1 MAWGF
6 YGRRTE
12 ADDLTGILAGNRWF
26 FVKVTGRRRIGKTT
40 LIQQALQASERR
52 RFFYF
57 QTPDSAAAGVLSA
70 VHDALDTFGID
81 AGVAPR
87 PHSLRE
93 LAATVGTLVRAGF
106 AVAIDEFQYFHR
118 KVLAEFCSHLQAEV
132 DRLVAPGTRVQG
144 GLIVLG
150 SIHTEVTSLLEDRDA
165 PLYNR
170 ATNSLH
176 LSHLDAQSIHELLT
190 AHEAMDPRRLLFL
203 WNLFEG
209 VPKFYRD
216 CFEEG
221 VLAGARRELLDRVF
235 FASSAPLR
243 SEAENWFLREL
254 RGRYDVALK
263 FLARRPGSNH
273 ADILEHVKNTSTE
286 TKEQVGGYLKILEER
301 YGMVERLQPIFAT
314 RKERRGRYY
323 IADNFLRSW
332 LAALA
337 SPISALSFR
346 PKDEL
351 IADADQRLETAEG
364 HGLERLVASLYE
376 ERSRK
381 RLPGFALTER
391 VRGYW
396 DRRATEI
403 DFVALD
409 EQHRIVRLCNVKR
422 SADKLLASER
432 VFLTNV
438 DRFLD
443 AFPHLREW
451 RVERAMVTTVLE
463 TPQRE
468 ELVRRGY
475 HAEDLMDLLPPL
487 PAA

>member
-1 MAWGF
+1 MNWGF
-6 YGRRTE
+6 YGRQTE
-12 ADDLTGILAGNRWF
+12 ADDLTGILASNRWF
-26 FVKVTGRRRIGKTT
+26 FIKVTGRRRIGKTT
-40 LIQQALQASERR
+40 LIRHALQASNREKS
-52 RFFYF
+52 FYF

-81 AGVAPR
+81 ATFAPR
-87 PHSLRE
+87 PHTLRE
-93 LAATVGTLVRAGF
+93 LAVTIGSLVRAGF
-106 AVAIDEFQYFHR
+106 VVAVDEFQYFHR

-132 DRLVAPGTRVQG
+132 DRLVAPDSRVHG

-170 ATNSLH
+170 ATNALH
-176 LSHLDAQSIHELLT
+176 LSHLDAQSLHELLT
-190 AHEAMDPRRLLFL
+190 AHDAMDTRRLLFL

-216 CFEEG
+216 CFEQG
-221 VLAGARRELLDRVF
+221 VLGASRRELLDRVF

-254 RGRYDVALK
+254 RGRYDVVLK
-263 FLARRPGSNH
+263 FLARRPGSSH

-301 YGMVERLQPIFAT
+301 YGMVERLQPIFAK
-314 RKERRGRYY
+314 RKQRQGRYH

-337 SPISALSFR
+337 SPISAVSFR
-346 PKDEL
+346 PKDDL
-351 IADADQRLETAEG
+351 IADADHRLETAEG

-381 RLPGFALTER
+381 GLPGFSLTER
-391 VRGYW
+391 LRGYW
-396 DRRATEI
+396 DRRDTEI
-403 DFVALD
+403 DFVAFD
-409 EQHRIVRLCNVKR
+409 ENRRIVRLCSVKR
-422 SADKLLASER
+422 SADKLLAGER
-432 VFLTNV
+432 AFLANV
-438 DRFLD
+438 ERFLE
-443 AFPHLREW
+443 AFQALRDY
-451 RVERAMVTTVLE
+451 RVERAMITATLSAPE
-463 TPQRE
+463 RA
-468 ELVRRGY
+468 ELTRRGY
-475 HAEDLMDLLPPL
+475 HAEDLADLMPPL
-487 PAA
+487 PS